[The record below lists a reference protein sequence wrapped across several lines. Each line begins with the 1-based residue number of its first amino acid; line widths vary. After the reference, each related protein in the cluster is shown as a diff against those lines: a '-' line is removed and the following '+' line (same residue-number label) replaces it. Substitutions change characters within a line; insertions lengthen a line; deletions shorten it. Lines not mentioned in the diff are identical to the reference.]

1 MPDISI
7 VSLEAEHLAQVEN
20 WAPRDVAKTLLK
32 LPGAPYTAPD
42 SFGWAAI
49 RDRKV
54 LAIVTIQFNKEHVAY
69 LNCMVKPSEGGHG
82 IGTQIVEYALD
93 QPAVKE
99 LVHLHALVDQDKI
112 AAQKIL
118 ETQGFTRV
126 GYGPDTKLEF
136 ARHKH

>member
-1 MPDISI
+1 MLDINI
-7 VSLEAEHLAQVEN
+7 VPLEADHLAQVGN

-32 LPGAPYTAPD
+32 LPGAPFTAPD

-49 RDRKV
+49 RDQKV
-54 LAIVTIQFNKEHVAY
+54 LAIATIQFNKEHVAY
-69 LNCMVKPSEGGHG
+69 LNCMVKPTEGGHG
-82 IGTQIVEYALD
+82 VGTQIIEYTLE

-99 LVHLHALVDQDKI
+99 LVHLHALVDQDNT

-118 ETQGFTRV
+118 ETQGFSRV